1 MQCAC
6 FEIIT
11 NFNVELAYVKR
22 LFLSAWAIDWLIYYD
37 TERGKTF
44 FLKHNT
50 DFNMNILKTFSV
62 QDGYV
67 ILAVTVG
74 KNDLGKYISESRKEW
89 KLL

>member
-50 DFNMNILKTFSV
+50 DFNMNIL
-62 QDGYV
+62 
-67 ILAVTVG
+67 
-74 KNDLGKYISESRKEW
+74 
-89 KLL
+89 